1 MSHIGSA
8 ADMYRHLAQECEMA
22 MALVDV
28 LFEEQSCLIRFE
40 TDRLQALALK
50 KEAMMLELEKRYLNN
65 LQMARAE
72 GYSPDFE
79 GLARWIDNLSHRE
92 KRLNSTFETLKTT
105 LQQAKHLNE
114 ANGNIV
120 AEQMASLQERIS
132 ILTAAAIGNTGASPA
147 ANTYGPQGALN
158 KSGNAGTTPRAV
170 IR

>member
-8 ADMYRHLAQECEMA
+8 AEMYRHLAVECEMA

-28 LFEEQSCLIRFE
+28 LLEEQSCLIRFE
-40 TDRLQALALK
+40 TPRLQELALK
-50 KEAMMLELEKRYLNN
+50 KEAMMLDLEKRYLNN

-72 GYSPDFE
+72 GYTPDFD
-79 GLARWIDNLSHRE
+79 GLARWVDNLAHRE

-105 LQQAKHLNE
+105 LQQAKDLNE
-114 ANGNIV
+114 TNGNIV
-120 AEQMASLQERIS
+120 AEQMAGLQERIS
-132 ILTAAAIGNTGASPA
+132 ILTAAAIGNTATSPA

-158 KSGNAGTTPRAV
+158 KSGGAGSTPRAV